1 MGTREELV
9 VVVVAGGCA
18 FIDPPLSLLLGCWA
32 AALSSCG
39 VYGRKCQLH
48 HEVMASNAQSKKK
61 KKLNYLF
68 PSPPFLFSSGG

>member
-1 MGTREELV
+1 VGTREELI

-48 HEVMASNAQSKKK
+48 HEVM
-61 KKLNYLF
+61 
-68 PSPPFLFSSGG
+68 